1 MAAAI
6 DNDYNLIDGA
16 TVNVTPGPNTLAGP
30 AGLVSDLQPRLAA
43 GSPAID
49 AADTAMLGL
58 GVIFN
63 GLPLTDAD
71 GLRRIKNTGE
81 NSADVGAFESGDA
94 SFLHAATPGTI
105 SSHITW
111 IDNAA
116 TNAQPD
122 ADLIVTPNFNGDGSN
137 PDVPY
142 PHPFGTWYFGSGW
155 SVFSE
160 DLAAM
165 PPHVDFDVFV
175 PAPGSGVFRHTAS
188 AANIS
193 AWSTVLDHS
202 SVNDLP
208 DRIVLATQ
216 NYSAGGQYNP
226 HPVGVFY
233 LSFGGPGSWLIANL
247 DLESGVDMTDG
258 AGFSVY
264 AQEPSPNAFRVTAT
278 PGNSSASAIRL
289 DHPLLDGTPCAQ
301 PVATRMFDGTAVT
314 GHFDLDY
321 FAGHWH
327 IYTYAP
333 MPPGTQFNVL
343 VNPAQVAACDDG
355 IFADGYEGGAP
366 ARSGRPAM

>member
-58 GVIFN
+58 GVIFH

-137 PDVPY
+137 PDDDAVIGSVKKSE
-142 PHPFGTWYFGSGW
+142 GT
-155 SVFSE
+155 
-160 DLAAM
+160 D
-165 PPHVDFDVFV
+165 PVD
-175 PAPGSGVFRHTAS
+175 PGVVGRRSGV
-188 AANIS
+188 
-193 AWSTVLDHS
+193 
-202 SVNDLP
+202 
-208 DRIVLATQ
+208 
-216 NYSAGGQYNP
+216 G
-226 HPVGVFY
+226 
-233 LSFGGPGSWLIANL
+233 
-247 DLESGVDMTDG
+247 
-258 AGFSVY
+258 
-264 AQEPSPNAFRVTAT
+264 
-278 PGNSSASAIRL
+278 
-289 DHPLLDGTPCAQ
+289 DGT
-301 PVATRMFDGTAVT
+301 G
-314 GHFDLDY
+314 
-321 FAGHWH
+321 
-327 IYTYAP
+327 
-333 MPPGTQFNVL
+333 
-343 VNPAQVAACDDG
+343 AA
-355 IFADGYEGGAP
+355 A
-366 ARSGRPAM
+366 